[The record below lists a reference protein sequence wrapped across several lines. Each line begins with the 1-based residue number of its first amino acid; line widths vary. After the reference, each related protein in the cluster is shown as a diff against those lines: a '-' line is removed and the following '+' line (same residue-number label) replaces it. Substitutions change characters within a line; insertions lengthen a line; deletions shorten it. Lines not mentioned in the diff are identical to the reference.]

1 MDEPY
6 FVVINGKPEG
16 PYNLSQIKAMGIKP
30 GDFLKTRLMDDYKEA
45 HEIYEIRALMGFGK
59 QAFIPQYFGSFEQRL
74 LAAALD
80 WFFVAGAC
88 IVIVFL
94 ISLFMEDKETRLVV
108 AFSLFALIPFVKFI
122 YQALMDCGA
131 NQGSYG
137 KQILKIRVGN
147 LQGERITLKHSI
159 GRNFAKLLSAGTF
172 FIGYLFCF
180 FNKKQQ
186 CLHDIVAGTL
196 VVKDRLF

>member
-6 FVVINGKPEG
+6 FVVINGKPDG
-16 PYNLSQIKAMGIKP
+16 PYICSELKALGIKP

-45 HEIYEIRALMGFGK
+45 HEIAEIRTLLGFGK

-80 WFFVAGAC
+80 WFFVSGTC
-88 IVIVFL
+88 IALVFF
-94 ISLFMEDKETRLVV
+94 ICLFIDYKETRLMI
-108 AFSLFALIPFVKFI
+108 ALSLFALIPIVKFI
-122 YQALMDCGA
+122 YQVIMDSGA
-131 NQGSYG
+131 KQGSYG

-147 LQGERITLKHSI
+147 LQGDRITLTKSI
-159 GRNFAKLLSAGTF
+159 GRNFAKILSVGTF
-172 FIGYLFCF
+172 FLGYLCCF

-186 CLHDIVAGTL
+186 CLHDMVSGTL

>member
-45 HEIYEIRALMGFGK
+45 HEIDEIRALMGFGK
-59 QAFIPQYFGSFEQRL
+59 EAFIPQYFGSFEQRL

-80 WFFVAGAC
+80 WFFIAGAC

-108 AFSLFALIPFVKFI
+108 AFSLFAWIPIVKFI
-122 YQALMDCGA
+122 YWLVI
-131 NQGSYG
+131 NFIS
-137 KQILKIRVGN
+137 N
-147 LQGERITLKHSI
+147 L
-159 GRNFAKLLSAGTF
+159 
-172 FIGYLFCF
+172 Y
-180 FNKKQQ
+180 
-186 CLHDIVAGTL
+186 
-196 VVKDRLF
+196 